1 MSKVKDIVIQKLNT
15 DDQIN
20 IENIKCLIDMRDS
33 LRNDFSERSERFFT
47 IGDLNVLLE
56 HFCVKL

>member
-1 MSKVKDIVIQKLNT
+1 MSKVRDIVIQKLNT

-33 LRNDFSERSERFFT
+33 LHNDFCARSERFFT

-56 HFCVKL
+56 YFCVKL